1 MTILQSHH
9 VFEQAEFDSHPLL
22 QLLAQ
27 EGFIEKHESAKRI
40 YQPRNGDQASVMDF
54 EEGWRHFPAA
64 GY

>member
-9 VFEQAEFDSHPLL
+9 VFEQAEFDSHSLL

-27 EGFIEKHESAKRI
+27 EGFIEKHESANRI
-40 YQPRNGDQASVMDF
+40 YQPRNGDLERVMDV
-54 EEGWRHFPAA
+54 EEGWRRFPAA